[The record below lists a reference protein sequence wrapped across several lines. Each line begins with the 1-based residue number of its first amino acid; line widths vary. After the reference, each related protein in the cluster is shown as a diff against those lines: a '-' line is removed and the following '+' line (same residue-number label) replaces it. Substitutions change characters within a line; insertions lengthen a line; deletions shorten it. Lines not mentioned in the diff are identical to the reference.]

1 LRGYFIFNLRRYIYA
16 IIGLMLVLYLLPWLV
31 NPSVSLSPN
40 GYDLAEW
47 ASLHPAVREATPALL
62 TSLLLR
68 LPLACLAL
76 LIAFTTRRGLLPA
89 LIVLIAAAALLPPP
103 EFVKAL
109 DDPNYRQQAAL
120 ALFTLIGGAVGFS
133 GQLPRARHW
142 IAVGISLI
150 GALASGIGLL
160 QSYELMRGFNLPTQI
175 GMGGVLLALMF
186 VLVAGAET
194 INQTG

>member
-1 LRGYFIFNLRRYIYA
+1 
-16 IIGLMLVLYLLPWLV
+16 MLVLYLFPWLV
-31 NPSVSLSPN
+31 NPGASLSLN

-76 LIAFTTRRGLLPA
+76 LIAFTRRRGLLPA
-89 LIVLIAAAALLPPP
+89 VIVLITALALLPPP

-109 DDPNYRQQAAL
+109 DDPNYRQQATL
-120 ALFTLIGGAVGFS
+120 ALFTLMGGVMGLS
-133 GQLPRARHW
+133 GKLQRARHW
-142 IAVGISLI
+142 IATTVGLL
-150 GALASGIGLL
+150 GAMACLVGLL
-160 QSYELMRGFNLPTQI
+160 QSYNLMRDFDLPTQI
-175 GMGGVLLALMF
+175 GAGGALLALAF
-186 VLVAGAET
+186 VIVAGVEA